1 MPARTGYE
9 HTPEFWNAY
18 LASSVGRHLHGDQ
31 LEEQLA
37 HDYERY
43 LGSPAVCAELRAVL
57 LPPLG
62 HKKPP
67 ARKPPAPAPAPPA
80 VLRKR
85 KPILAAM
92 KRVRGQ

>member
-1 MPARTGYE
+1 MTARTGYE

-31 LEEQLA
+31 GEDQLA

-43 LGSPAVCAELRAVL
+43 LGSPAVCAELRSVL
-57 LPPLG
+57 PPPLG

-67 ARKPPAPAPAPPA
+67 ARKPKPVSVPPA
-80 VLRKR
+80 VRKR
-85 KPILAAM
+85 KPLLAAM

>member
-31 LEEQLA
+31 HEDQLA

-43 LGSPAVCAELRAVL
+43 LGSPAVCRELRAVL
-57 LPPLG
+57 KPPLG
-62 HKKPP
+62 RKR
-67 ARKPPAPAPAPPA
+67 RKPQVEAI
-80 VLRKR
+80 KR
-85 KPILAAM
+85 AW
-92 KRVRGQ
+92 